1 MNDPRPPRLAWSM
14 WKGFLLGGLLVVL
27 LSATATAT
35 AVLLQVD
42 DAAQELRRGH
52 ILPGPVRHELTPVEA
67 GAPQTIMIL
76 GSDHRSTEP
85 GKAGNSDTI
94 LLVRL
99 DPNKQATALMSVPR
113 DLRVDL
119 QLPNGKFKFAT
130 KINDAYA
137 QGGPRLALR
146 TVRETLG
153 IDINHVIDINFG
165 GFRHAVNRVGCIYT
179 DVDRRYFNDNLGPGA
194 PYAQI
199 DIQPGYQKLCNYDAL
214 AYVRYRHADT
224 DIVRAARQQD
234 FLRQAKNQLSAQK
247 LFDDRN
253 ALIKIFAKYGD
264 TDIRGVPTLV
274 SLAKLVAF
282 SAGRPIREVHFRSNV
297 GPSYVTMTELQKEEN
312 RQEFLNEDV
321 AGSPVSHPK
330 RPPRTPRATS
340 KRHRGIKIPGG
351 LERAA
356 TAGQD
361 QGIVA
366 ARKAGFP
373 FYYPTLRRAGS
384 VYDGNPRTYV
394 IKDFKGRRH
403 RAYRMVL
410 DKGSLGDFYGIQ
422 GMTWKNPPILD
433 KPSGK
438 QTVNGRRLLL
448 YSDGGRLRLV
458 AWRTARAVYWISNT
472 LTLSLNNDQMLAI
485 AASLKTFGQR

>member
-1 MNDPRPPRLAWSM
+1 M
-14 WKGFLLGGLLVVL
+14 WKGFLLAGFLVIV

-35 AVLLQVD
+35 GVLLEFD
-42 DAAQELRRGH
+42 KASTIIGKSR
-52 ILPGPVRHELTPVEA
+52 LPRIPELTRGEV
-67 GAPQTIMIL
+67 GGPQTIMIL

-99 DPNKQATALMSVPR
+99 DPDKQATAVMSVPR
-113 DLRVDL
+113 DLKVDL
-119 QLPNGKFKFAT
+119 FLPNGRVKFGD

-137 QGGPRLALR
+137 QGGPRLAVK
-146 TVRETLG
+146 TVSETLG
-153 IDINHVIDINFG
+153 IDINHVVDMNFG
-165 GFRHAVNRVGCIYT
+165 GFRHAVNRIGCVYT

-199 DIQPGYQKLCNYDAL
+199 NIQPGYQKLCNYDAL

-234 FLRQAKNQLSAQK
+234 FLRQVKNQLSAKK
-247 LFDDRN
+247 LFDDRD
-253 ALIKIFAKYGD
+253 ALIKIFHKYAD
-264 TDIRGVPTLV
+264 TDIQGVSALID
-274 SLAKLVAF
+274 LAKLVAF
-282 SAGRPIREVHFRSNV
+282 SAGHPIREVHFRSNV
-297 GPSYVTMTELQKEEN
+297 GPAYVTMTDLQKEEN

-330 RPPRTPRATS
+330 RPPRAPRATS
-340 KRHRGIKIPGG
+340 ARHRGTKIPGG

-373 FYYPTLRRAGS
+373 FYYPTLRSAGS
-384 VYDGNPRTYV
+384 VYDGNPRTYI
-394 IKDFKGRRH
+394 IKDLKGRPH
-403 RAYRMVL
+403 HAYRMVL
-410 DKGSLGDFYGIQ
+410 DKGSLGDFYGVQ

-433 KPSGK
+433 KPSGT
-438 QTVNGRRLLL
+438 QTVNGRRLVL

-458 AWRTARAVYWISNT
+458 AWRTPRAVYWVSNT

-485 AASLKTFGQR
+485 GASLKTFGQP

>member
-1 MNDPRPPRLAWSM
+1 M
-14 WKGFLLGGLLVVL
+14 WKGFLLGGLLVVV

-35 AVLLQVD
+35 ALLLQVENVNK
-42 DAAQELRRGH
+42 ALKTGH
-52 ILPGPVRHELTPVEA
+52 LLKAPNELTRPDVG
-67 GAPQTIMIL
+67 GAQTIMLL
-76 GSDHRSTEP
+76 GSDHRSSEP

-99 DPNKQATALMSVPR
+99 DPDKQATALMSVPR
-113 DLRVDL
+113 DRQVDL
-119 QLPNGKFKFAT
+119 KLPNGRIKYGD

-137 QGGPRLALR
+137 QGGPRLAIR

-199 DIQPGYQKLCNYDAL
+199 NIQPGYQKLCDYDAL

-247 LFDDRN
+247 LFDDRDS
-253 ALIKIFAKYGD
+253 LIKIFAKYAD
-264 TDIRGVPTLV
+264 TDIRGTGTLIE
-274 SLAKLVAF
+274 LGKLVAF
-282 SAGRPIREVHFRSNV
+282 SAGHPMREVHFRSNV
-297 GPSYVTMTELQKEEN
+297 GPSYVTATPLQLEEN

-330 RPPRTPRATS
+330 RPPQARRATS
-340 KRHRGIKIPGG
+340 KRQRGTKIPGG

-356 TAGQD
+356 TAGED

-366 ARKAGFP
+366 ARKVTFP
-373 FYYPTLRRAGS
+373 FFYPTLRLAGS

-394 IKDFKGRRH
+394 VKDLRARPH
-403 RAYRMVL
+403 HAYRMVL
-410 DKGSLGDFYGIQ
+410 DKGSLGDFYGVQ
-422 GMTWKNPPILD
+422 GMSWKNPPILD
-433 KPSGK
+433 KPSGT
-438 QTVNGRRLLL
+438 QVVNGRRMLL
-448 YSDGGRLRLV
+448 YSDGGRLRTV
-458 AWRTARAVYWISNT
+458 AWRTARAVYWVSNT

-485 AASLKTFGQR
+485 AGSLRTFR

>member
-1 MNDPRPPRLAWSM
+1 MNDPKPPRLAWNM

-35 AVLLQVD
+35 ALLLEFDKASAGIGRSRIAKEVAPELKRVD
-42 DAAQELRRGH
+42 VG
-52 ILPGPVRHELTPVEA
+52 G
-67 GAPQTIMIL
+67 PQTIMIL

-94 LLVRL
+94 LLLRL
-99 DPNKQATALMSVPR
+99 DPDKQATAVMSVPR
-113 DLRVDL
+113 DLKVDL
-119 QLPNGKFKFAT
+119 QLPNGKIKFGD

-137 QGGPRLALR
+137 EGGPRLAVK

-165 GFRHAVNRVGCIYT
+165 GFRHAVNRIGCVYT
-179 DVDRRYFNDNLGPGA
+179 DVDRRYFNDNQGPGA

-199 DIQPGYQKLCNYDAL
+199 NIKPGYQKLCDHDAL
-214 AYVRYRHADT
+214 AYVRYRHTDT

-234 FLRQAKNQLSAQK
+234 FLRQVKNQLSARK
-247 LFDDRN
+247 LFDDRDE
-253 ALIKIFAKYGD
+253 LIKIFRKHAD
-264 TDIRGVPTLV
+264 TDIHGVPTLV
-274 SLAKLVAF
+274 ELAKLVAF
-282 SAGRPIREVHFRSNV
+282 SSGRPIREVHFRSNV
-297 GPSYVTMTELQKEEN
+297 GPSYVTVTPLQMVEN

-330 RPPRTPRATS
+330 RPRTTPRATS
-340 KRHRGIKIPGG
+340 KRHRGTKIPGG

-356 TAGQD
+356 TAGED

-384 VYDGNPRTYV
+384 VYDGNPRTYI
-394 IKDFKGRRH
+394 IKDLKGRPH

-410 DKGSLGDFYGIQ
+410 EKGTLGDFYGIQ
-422 GMTWKNPPILD
+422 GMTWKDPPILQ

-438 QTVNGRRLLL
+438 QTLNGKRLLL

-458 AWRTARAVYWISNT
+458 AWRTKRAVYWVSNT
-472 LTLSLNNDQMLAI
+472 LTLSLNNDQILAI
-485 AASLKTFGQR
+485 AGSLRTFK